1 MSGAYLNGLRVY
13 RVGGSVRDELL
24 GLPVRERDWVVV
36 GATPEEM
43 LARGF
48 RAVGKDFPVF
58 LHPESGEEYALA
70 RTERKTGRG
79 YRGFVVHALPEVTLE
94 EDLARRDLTI
104 NAMARAADGTLID
117 PYGGQ
122 RDLRAKRLRHVSPA
136 FVEDPVR
143 LLRLARFAARFAPLG
158 FTVADQTRR
167 LLRRMVASGEVDALV
182 PERVWAE
189 TEKALA
195 CERPSVFF
203 RVLRE
208 SGALG
213 RVFPELDALFGI
225 PQRMVYHPEVD
236 CGVHTL
242 WVVDRAA
249 ALGGRGAARFAAL
262 VHDLGKARTD
272 PAAWPRH
279 HGHESLGLAPL
290 AELAARLRIP
300 RAHRRLAERVIRHH
314 GQAHRAFELRPATL
328 LELLSAVDAL
338 RRPVLLDDFL
348 LACQADFQGRPGY
361 WDRPYPQ
368 AEYLRRAAQAAAAV
382 SGRELAEQG
391 LRGAALGEA
400 LRRRRIDALARLQ
413 KQHQQHQA
421 Q

>member
-1 MSGAYLNGLRVY
+1 MGEAYLNGLAVY

-24 GLPVRERDWVVV
+24 ELPVRERDWVVV

-79 YRGFVVHALPEVTLE
+79 YHGFVVHASPEVTLE
-94 EDLARRDLTI
+94 ADLARRDLTI
-104 NAMARAADGTLID
+104 NAMARAPDGTLID
-117 PYGGQ
+117 PYGGL
-122 RDLRAKRLRHVSPA
+122 RDLKARVLRHVSPA

-158 FTVADQTRR
+158 FTVAEETRR
-167 LLRRMVASGEVDALV
+167 LLRQMVASGEVDALV

-213 RVFPELDALFGI
+213 RVFPELDALFGV
-225 PQRMVYHPEVD
+225 PQRMIHHPEVD

-249 ALGGRGAARFAAL
+249 ALEGTVEARFAAL
-262 VHDLGKARTD
+262 VHDLGKAHTD

-290 AELAARLRIP
+290 AELAGRLRIP
-300 RAHRRLAERVIRHH
+300 RAHRRLAERVIRYH
-314 GQAHRAFELRPATL
+314 GQAHRVFELRPATL
-328 LELLSAVDAL
+328 LELLSAVDAW
-338 RRPVLLDDFL
+338 RRPALLEDFL
-348 LACQADFQGRPGY
+348 LACQADFQGRPGW
-361 WDRPYPQ
+361 WDRAYPQ
-368 AEYLRRAAQAAAAV
+368 GDHLHRAAEVAAAV
-382 SGRELAEQG
+382 QGRKLAAEG

-400 LRRRRIDALARLQ
+400 LRRRRLAVLARLQ
-413 KQHQQHQA
+413 KQHQQHQP